1 MTKGEG
7 LAVFVVRFIQIDH
20 ITMIKPIAYLLLLLT
35 ISTLYS
41 CDQQTDPILDKPR
54 VTLGA
59 EIFIEEHLNDF
70 EGMRIGLVMNPT
82 ARVGDVHMLDTLLS
96 LNVNVSALFAP
107 EHGFRGEAG
116 AGERIE
122 DGVDQA
128 SGLPVF
134 SLYGDT
140 RKPTPEMLE
149 SVDVLIFDMQDVGAR
164 FYTYIATLGLVIEAA
179 AEAGVPVWVLDR
191 PNPAGGNYVNGWLLE
206 EGYTS
211 FVGPYPIPIAHGLTM
226 GEIALMMSG
235 EKWIPLENEPEL
247 HVVKMR
253 GWERDMIWPDTGL
266 NWVPPSPN
274 LPTFEHAFLYMG
286 TVYYEGTTLSE
297 GRGTSNPFLTIGDPN
312 TRLSDDDI
320 LKIQHLSPSLIV
332 ERSIFTPESIP
343 GVAPNPKHQGVESHG
358 IRISAINYDFD
369 PIMVGLEIFSII
381 LNSTSDYQIRP
392 FLYRLTGS
400 REIDRVIRG
409 DISVS
414 ELDFRV
420 DDYLKQREPYL
431 LY

>member
-1 MTKGEG
+1 MNTPGVG
-7 LAVFVVRFIQIDH
+7 CIVVLFTQIDQ
-20 ITMIKPIAYLLLLLT
+20 ITMIKPIIYLPLLLT
-35 ISTLYS
+35 IPVLWS
-41 CDQQTDPILDKPR
+41 CDQQPDPILDEPA

-82 ARVGDVHMLDTLLS
+82 ARIGDVHMLDTLVS

-122 DGVDQA
+122 DGIDQA

-149 SVDVLIFDMQDVGAR
+149 SVDILVFDMQDVGAR

-179 AEAGVPVWVLDR
+179 AAASVPVWVLDR
-191 PNPAGGNYVNGWLLE
+191 PNPAGGNYVNGWILKE
-206 EGYTS
+206 EFIS

-226 GEIALMMSG
+226 GEIALMMTG
-235 EKWIPLENEPEL
+235 EKWISLENEPEL

-253 GWERDMIWPDTGL
+253 SWERDMNWPDTGL

-274 LPTFEHAFLYMG
+274 LPTFEHAFLYLG

-297 GRGTSNPFLTIGDPN
+297 GRGTPNPFLTLGDPS
-312 TRLSDDDI
+312 TQLSDEDMLRMQNLSSS
-320 LKIQHLSPSLIV
+320 LKI
-332 ERSIFTPESIP
+332 ERSSFIPESIP
-343 GVAPNPKHQGVESHG
+343 GVAPNPKHLGIESHG
-358 IRISAINYDFD
+358 VNIRVENYDFD
-369 PIMVGLEIFSII
+369 PIVVGLEIFSI
-381 LNSTSDYQIRP
+381 LLDSTTDYEIRP

-400 REIDRVIRG
+400 REIDRILDG
-409 DISVS
+409 EISAS
-414 ELDFRV
+414 EIDFQVEEFLSR
-420 DDYLKQREPYL
+420 REDYL